1 MRITSRIRCILCV
14 LLSILLVGF
23 LEAYAAS
30 ISVSV
35 SLSGHS
41 CRYTVKNS
49 DVYTVWAQLE
59 DDSGNIVV
67 DYVES
72 ASKTGVTL
80 TPPGNG
86 KYRYV
91 ITVRDDATGAQAY
104 GYSGYFTVEE
114 CVHSST
120 KKDNV
125 VETYKVISAT
135 EHRYKV
141 VYDLRCKD
149 CGIIV
154 LENLHDEWE
163 EEHDFQDGVCFYCD
177 YAQEACRHEN
187 RNTEYD
193 EPEYVNTNDEDYHS
207 IVTTYKVFCADCGA
221 VVDWGKE
228 EDFEFH
234 KYDHDGLCF
243 CGYYNEHYCPHD
255 NTERRDAGYA
265 YGVDDSI
272 NDVQHFV
279 EHFFEEYCFDCEQVI
294 GHGGYDSGEHNPWWE
309 GYWED
314 HVFAADGYCVCG
326 YYRKPECR
334 HTRITEEFSG
344 NSYTPHEVDPELHWE
359 VPEYKITCLDC
370 GYVRY
375 ETRPGISYPHEFDE
389 NGKCVCGYYQKPE
402 GCTHENTEMRLGDVS
417 YSMDEFDAEQH
428 WVQYTYDIY
437 CLDCSFVISDT
448 WEGWGEAHTFDK
460 NGRCNACGFQKKPEE
475 IPSELQVSLS
485 AWSSNAVIN
494 TTIGATAQ
502 LSGGSGSYSY
512 HWSAFSVQGKHVQSS
527 VQKNAWAIT
536 PTTPDTWHFSIT
548 IQDLV
553 TGETV
558 TATSGPIQ
566 VTAACLHNGKLLD
579 YGMTNVQTEYRFD
592 VDGDILRHLV
602 IYHETPFLTCSICK
616 AELPG
621 DEQISLQ
628 RKEIHV
634 FDPITNKCICGASRI
649 ENFNSRLKN
658 RLREMVEENWDPYD
672 KWTWTYEHWDDL
684 WHNTKLYVTDRFVGM
699 EFAQIAADVVAMQW
713 MAIDRAEAL
722 KHYMEPGN
730 LAAIGA
736 SILGFDVTVQEY
748 ESIVEKTRA
757 AVASDSYY
765 LAAGVTKE
773 QVGVVANVVSQA
785 MVYAQEQTN
794 KYYQEATS
802 RWLETIA
809 MTTEWVDLADDVASD
824 DKAVPEIIKCFKTKH
839 PETFGLVDD
848 YASKSIQEEVAF
860 WISRKEIK
868 HKYDYT
874 RVTET
879 IQANEKAG
887 DAFGNAMTIMGIAI
901 DLYNTT
907 MQAKLLDT
915 YNESYIEY
923 MENALDSIGMDQQ
936 PLRTSLQILINETTE
951 QNNQLNMGSATIDL
965 PEWTGSVDLYLNQY
979 KNLVFEEVINIAA
992 DTLPG
997 SGLAALVFLVPNI
1010 YAGDMVDDL
1019 LAYKKAYELAE
1030 GSRDSLLSAIDSLKD
1045 PLTQDQVDDLMMKLA
1060 FYTGSCQTVSDAYNN
1075 ALQYD
1080 EKKGLPIST
1089 SNYNGELFMEEAGA
1103 YINIFLRDG
1112 ELD

>member
-14 LLSILLVGF
+14 LLSILLVGI

-91 ITVRDDATGAQAY
+91 ITVRDDATGNQAY

-125 VETYKVISAT
+125 VETYKAISAT

-294 GHGGYDSGEHNPWWE
+294 GHGGDDSGEHNPWWE

-375 ETRPGISYPHEFDE
+375 ETWPGISYPHEFDE

-558 TATSGPIQ
+558 TANSGPIQ

-634 FDPITNKCICGASRI
+634 FDPMTNKCICGASRI

-684 WHNTKLYVTDRFVGM
+684 LHNYSLYVSDRVFGL
-699 EFAQIAADVVAMQW
+699 EFAQIAADVAAQVWAL
-713 MAIDRAEAL
+713 AEYQSQ
-722 KHYMEPGN
+722 KHYVLSATPVQM
-730 LAAIGA
+730 
-736 SILGFDVTVQEY
+736 LGLEEREAY
-748 ESIVEKTRA
+748 ESAVEKIRTK
-757 AVASDSYY
+757 VANESLY
-765 LAAGVTKE
+765 LYAGITTE
-773 QVGVVANVVSQA
+773 QVGVVADIVNKSIA
-785 MVYAQEQTN
+785 YAQQAASKEYEQIGDEWLGVFDAIDDFGDD
-794 KYYQEATS
+794 EAVG
-802 RWLETIA
+802 TIA
-809 MTTEWVDLADDVASD
+809 DTVNMFISKYMNMPELRDQFPDSLQDKIITLITHREVIEKYGNSSD
-824 DKAVPEIIKCFKTKH
+824 AFYKHYPEMY
-839 PETFGLVDD
+839 E
-848 YASKSIQEEVAF
+848 ANSK
-860 WISRKEIK
+860 KGG
-868 HKYDYT
+868 
-874 RVTET
+874 T
-879 IQANEKAG
+879 IG
-887 DAFGNAMTIMGIAI
+887 DAMTAI
-901 DLYNTT
+901 QICIDVYHTT
-907 MQAKLLDT
+907 LQAKTIDAFT
-915 YNESYIEY
+915 EAHIEY
-923 MENALDSIGMDQQ
+923 MENALKAIAPTGDMLA
-936 PLRTSLQILINETTE
+936 LRTSLQTLIAET
-951 QNNQLNMGSATIDL
+951 QMQYNNKWDPGIFCIDV
-965 PEWTGSVDLYLNQY
+965 PEWTGSIEVYLNQY
-979 KNLVFEEVINIAA
+979 KNLAFEETINIAA
-992 DTLPG
+992 ESIPG
-997 SGLAALVFLVPNI
+997 VGLAAILCIVPDI
-1010 YAGDMVDDL
+1010 FTGDKADDL
-1019 LAYKKAYELAE
+1019 LTFKKTYELAV